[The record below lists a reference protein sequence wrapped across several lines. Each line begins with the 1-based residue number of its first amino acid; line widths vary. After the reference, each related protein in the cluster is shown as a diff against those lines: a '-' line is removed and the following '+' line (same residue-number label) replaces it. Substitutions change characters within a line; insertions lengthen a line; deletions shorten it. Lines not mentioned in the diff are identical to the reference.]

1 MRSRCAVVVFCPLW
15 LIALP
20 VSPVAAADIPATSSI
35 DTVVVFPQGAEVRRV
50 VKLAVPAGAHTIV
63 IPDLPA
69 QAQAAS
75 IRVEGKAN
83 GRLEIG
89 AVDSRNLAVPRND
102 PAATAAARRRIELEI
117 EKLRDERAIIV
128 AEQQAAEAQRTY
140 LNNLIQLPS
149 RPAPTTGT
157 GAGEDWGK
165 VLALVSKEL
174 APVNR
179 AVLEAGV
186 KIREVDTRIRDAE
199 GRLRAEAPA
208 IENRVEVKVEVAA
221 PQAVNAELTVRY
233 QVGSA
238 SWQPV
243 YDARLATG
251 SKTTAPRIS
260 VTRRAVVQQRTG
272 EAWTNVALSLSTT
285 RPSAGTS
292 APELRPLTVDFPPD
306 RLPMAPVAA
315 PLSQTRAAPAAAM
328 RKDTSDSAVAASPPP
343 EPVAQEAA
351 TQQSAQVDAGAFQAI
366 YAIPGRQT
374 LVSNGEP
381 RRMQIDETEFDAALT
396 VRAAPRADERAFLY
410 AKLVVPRVSPWLPGQ
425 VALFR
430 DGTFVGNGRLPQLAP
445 GQDHELGFGVDD
457 RVRVKSASLDEKRAE
472 TGIISST
479 KTETRSFRLTVK
491 SLHERPV
498 AFVVH
503 DQIPVSNNNEIK
515 VDLIAK
521 PQPTRRDLDERRG
534 VMAWEDRL
542 APDEEK
548 AIEFGWRVSWP
559 AAKNITYGR

>member
-1 MRSRCAVVVFCPLW
+1 MRSCCAIAALGTFGLT
-15 LIALP
+15 ALP
-20 VSPVAAADIPATSSI
+20 ILPVAAADIRATSSI
-35 DTVVVFPQGAEVRRV
+35 EAVIVFPQGAEVRRV
-50 VKLAVPAGAHTIV
+50 VKVAIPAGSHTVV

-75 IRVEGKAN
+75 IRVEGKAS

-89 AVDSRNLAVPRND
+89 SVDSRSLAVQRTD
-102 PAATAAARRRIELEI
+102 PEVAAAARRRIELEI
-117 EKLRDERAIIV
+117 EKLRDERAGLV
-128 AEQQAAEAQRTY
+128 ADQQAAEAQRTY

-149 RPAPTTGT
+149 RPAPAAGQA
-157 GAGEDWGK
+157 AGEDWAK
-165 VLALVSKEL
+165 VLGLVAKEL

-179 AVLEAGV
+179 AILDAGV
-186 KIREVDTRIRDAE
+186 KIRDIDRRIRDAE

-208 IENRVEVKVEVAA
+208 IENRVEVKVDVAA
-221 PQAVNAELTVRY
+221 AQPVTAELTVRY
-233 QVGSA
+233 QVGNA
-238 SWQPV
+238 SWQPI

-251 SKTTAPRIS
+251 TKMAVPRIT
-260 VTRRAVVQQRTG
+260 VTRRAVVLQRTG

-292 APELRPLTVDFPPD
+292 APELRPITVDFPPD
-306 RLPMAPVAA
+306 RPPMAPVSA
-315 PLSQTRAAPAAAM
+315 PMPQTRAAPAGAFRKEAA
-328 RKDTSDSAVAASPPP
+328 DAAAAAS
-343 EPVAQEAA
+343 EPTVQEAA
-351 TQQSAQVDAGAFQAI
+351 AQQAAQVDAGTFQAI

-374 LVSNGEP
+374 LASTGEP
-381 RRMQIDETEFDAALT
+381 RRMQIDETELEAALT
-396 VRAAPRADERAFLY
+396 VRSAPRVDERAFLY

-430 DGTFVGNGRLPQLAP
+430 DGTFIGNGRLPQLAP
-445 GQDHELGFGVDD
+445 GQDHELGFGIDD

-472 TGIISST
+472 TGLISSS
-479 KTETRSFRLTVK
+479 KTETRSFRLTIK
-491 SLHERPV
+491 SLHERPIS
-498 AFVVH
+498 FVIQ

-521 PQPTRRDLDERRG
+521 PQPTRRDVDDRRG

-559 AAKNITYGR
+559 AAKTITYGR